1 MFVYQII
8 IIPFCFILRD
18 YVDGG
23 SCKFDPQTNLP
34 NANCIFVPGGDNSKI
49 RSSYMALPFL
59 ENVSFHSESV
69 IMQFK

>member
-8 IIPFCFILRD
+8 KFSLCPKLRD

-34 NANCIFVPGGDNSKI
+34 NANCIFVPGGNNSKI

-59 ENVSFHSESV
+59 ENVS
-69 IMQFK
+69 